1 MSMSKHKLAGS
12 LSKKTLTIEE
22 KIKLLDDYN
31 KKRQSCRQLADQF
44 SIGKTAAA
52 KIVKNETSIRQ
63 EYERF
68 KGNLKRNRK
77 GQFHKINEIL
87 YEWFKKCCEA
97 NIYPDGQMLKEE
109 ALEIKKH
116 LDNDEFSTFTASNG
130 WLEKWKISYGIR
142 EKRVNGEAGEVRGET
157 VNAWMERLWELT
169 KDYSPADIWNMDET
183 GCFFKALPEK
193 GLAEKKSQARGGK
206 KSKTRLTIAFF
217 VSAAGEK
224 VIEPIVI
231 WRSAKPSCF
240 KKLPNPK
247 RPYDVHYYSSP
258 KAWMT
263 SEIMESVLTKINRKM
278 EAANRNILLLM
289 DNAPCHP
296 ESFVDSYSNIK
307 IVFLPKNT
315 TSRLQPLDAG
325 IIRNFKVKYRK
336 RLLKFVISR
345 IDDNRKASDIIKEV
359 DVLKAISWIKASWE
373 EVSDQTV
380 INCFHKC
387 GFRNQPRDE
396 DVQTL
401 DQDID
406 REFADLVKEL
416 AGDVDPNDYVDFDR
430 EVVSSMP
437 AVDTGNL
444 GWRQELR
451 KEIIEK
457 HENPNPEFM
466 DVSSD
471 EDQNE
476 ENEDPENI
484 KSASEALQVMDKVV
498 RFSLQLGNEN
508 LRDSLMKVVE
518 SLEDLKI
525 STSRQ
530 TKITTFFTKK

>member
-1 MSMSKHKLAGS
+1 M
-12 LSKKTLTIEE
+12 
-22 KIKLLDDYN
+22 
-31 KKRQSCRQLADQF
+31 
-44 SIGKTAAA
+44 
-52 KIVKNETSIRQ
+52 
-63 EYERF
+63 
-68 KGNLKRNRK
+68 
-77 GQFHKINEIL
+77 
-87 YEWFKKCCEA
+87 
-97 NIYPDGQMLKEE
+97 
-109 ALEIKKH
+109 
-116 LDNDEFSTFTASNG
+116 
-130 WLEKWKISYGIR
+130 
-142 EKRVNGEAGEVRGET
+142 
-157 VNAWMERLWELT
+157 
-169 KDYSPADIWNMDET
+169 
-183 GCFFKALPEK
+183 
-193 GLAEKKSQARGGK
+193 
-206 KSKTRLTIAFF
+206 
-217 VSAAGEK
+217 
-224 VIEPIVI
+224 
-231 WRSAKPSCF
+231 
-240 KKLPNPK
+240 
-247 RPYDVHYYSSP
+247 
-258 KAWMT
+258 
-263 SEIMESVLTKINRKM
+263 
-278 EAANRNILLLM
+278 
-289 DNAPCHP
+289 
-296 ESFVDSYSNIK
+296 
-307 IVFLPKNT
+307 
-315 TSRLQPLDAG
+315 
-325 IIRNFKVKYRK
+325 
-336 RLLKFVISR
+336 KFVISR

-401 DQDID
+401 DQDVD

-508 LRDSLMKVVE
+508 LCDSLMKVVE